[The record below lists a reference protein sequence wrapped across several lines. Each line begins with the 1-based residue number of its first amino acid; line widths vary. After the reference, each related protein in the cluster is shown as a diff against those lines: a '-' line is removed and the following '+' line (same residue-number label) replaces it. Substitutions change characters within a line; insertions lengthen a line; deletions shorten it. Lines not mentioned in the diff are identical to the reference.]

1 MVQISRVSVKY
12 TSFFNK
18 PLLKFKYQWC
28 AKMKVVNPE
37 TVSIAHASLIPPLPP
52 PPPPKKKELLNQ
64 LLLTLLVKMVL
75 SSHRSKEKKCCT
87 CML

>member
-52 PPPPKKKELLNQ
+52 PHPKKKELLNQ